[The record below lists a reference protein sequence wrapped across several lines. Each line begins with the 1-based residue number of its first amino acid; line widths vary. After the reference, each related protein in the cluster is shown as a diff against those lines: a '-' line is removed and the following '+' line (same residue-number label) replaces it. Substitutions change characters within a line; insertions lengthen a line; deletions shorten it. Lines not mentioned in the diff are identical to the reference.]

1 MLQIDVQEQILD
13 KLNALVVV
21 LNNNGSAKY
30 ISQSAAQLLGYQPND
45 LMGNNW
51 WEVTRFNE
59 PDGQDTKNK
68 ILKLFNKGM
77 DTTETFEH
85 LFKTATGAKK
95 WIRWNVSYL
104 NDTQLIGVGYDVTD
118 KKLDEQKLLQSN
130 KKLLE
135 KNSSIT
141 DSIFYAQRIQQNS
154 LQSAEHIN
162 NVFNNN
168 FVLYK
173 PKDIVSGD
181 FYFFYQDE
189 DTKYALAV
197 DCTGHG
203 VPGAMMSMVANS
215 IIKEVLLNKKLKSA
229 SQILYELDK
238 ELFKSIN
245 SYGNE
250 ISSDGMDV
258 ALVCINKKSN
268 RLHFA
273 GAFRPL
279 LIVRTMA
286 GATTS
291 QIIELKANRYPLGFY
306 KDVNKVFEEQVIL
319 LQPNDTIYMF
329 SDGYTDQFGGERNK
343 KLNRKNF
350 KDLLLTIADMPLN
363 EQEAFLDY
371 SLNNWKQDNE
381 QTDDILVIGLKV

>member
-1 MLQIDVQEQILD
+1 MLLQTDVQEQILE
-13 KLNALVVV
+13 KLNALIVV
-21 LNNNGSAKY
+21 LNNDGAADY
-30 ISQSAAQLLGYQPND
+30 ISQSAAQLLGYEPND
-45 LMGNNW
+45 LKGDNW
-51 WEVTRFNE
+51 WEMTRFSKPE
-59 PDGQDTKNK
+59 GRHTKNK
-68 ILKLFNKGM
+68 ILQLFSKGIN
-77 DTTETFEH
+77 TTETFEH
-85 LFKTATGAKK
+85 LFKTAKGAQK

-104 NDTQLIGVGYDVTD
+104 NDYQLIGVGYDITE
-118 KKLDEQKLLQSN
+118 KKLAEQKLLQSN

-154 LQSAEHIN
+154 LQSNDYIAGIFKNHF
-162 NVFNNN
+162 VF
-168 FVLYK
+168 YK

-181 FYFFYQDE
+181 FYFFYQDDE
-189 DTKYALAV
+189 NKYAIAV

-238 ELFKSIN
+238 ELYKCIN

-250 ISSDGMDV
+250 ICSDGMDV

-268 RLHFA
+268 RMHFA

-279 LIVRTMA
+279 LIVRNNCF
-286 GATTS
+286 
-291 QIIELKANRYPLGFY
+291 IELKANHYPLGFY
-306 KDVNKVFEEQVIL
+306 KDVNKIFEEQVIL
-319 LQPNDTIYMF
+319 LQPNDTIYLF
-329 SDGYTDQFGGERNK
+329 TDGYADQFGGENNK

-350 KDLLLTIADMPLN
+350 KELLLTAAEMSVN
-363 EQEAFLDY
+363 EQEAFLEY
-371 SLNNWKQDNE
+371 ALNNWKQSNE
-381 QTDDILVIGLKV
+381 QTDDVLLIGLKM